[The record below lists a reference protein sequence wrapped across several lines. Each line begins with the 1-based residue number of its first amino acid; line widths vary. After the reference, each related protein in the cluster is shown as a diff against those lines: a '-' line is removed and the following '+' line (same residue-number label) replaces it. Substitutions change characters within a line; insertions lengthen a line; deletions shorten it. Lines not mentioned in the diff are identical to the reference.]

1 MLSPAGEALDTPLA
15 GFPRAVPRFATLIIV
30 MMLAACAVCSLL
42 VWLVLAGGHGMF
54 WRTDTRLDPHNPRTD
69 GAVEPKGGWPA
80 VTVII
85 PARNE
90 ADIIP
95 HTLPSLLSQ
104 NYPGP
109 LQVVFIDDASDDG
122 TGDIARTL
130 GRSAGGRV
138 PLTVLTGGGRPT
150 GWVGKVWAMEQG
162 VRASSPES
170 EWLLFTDADIAH
182 GPESVARLIR
192 HATAH
197 GLDLTSLMAFLRA
210 RSRWERL
217 LIPAFVYFF
226 AQLYPFRRVSRP
238 TTRTAGAAGHAVL
251 LRRAALE
258 HAGGLATIA
267 RAVIDD
273 CSLARTIKRSGG
285 RIWVGLA
292 DPATDGVRGIRP
304 CPRLADMWSMIARS
318 AYTQLRHSPV
328 LLTGSVVGLALTYV
342 APPLSAVVGLTALA
356 AGVGGTAAAVAGA
369 AGFVAW
375 AVMTVTY
382 IPMIRYYQQPARNA
396 VALPAVAVLYVLMT
410 LDSARA
416 HWRGRGAAWKGRTYT
431 AANSSRVPGT

>member
-1 MLSPAGEALDTPLA
+1 
-15 GFPRAVPRFATLIIV
+15 
-30 MMLAACAVCSLL
+30 MMLAACAVCSLI

-54 WRTDTRLDPHNPRTD
+54 WRTDTRLDPYSPQAD
-69 GAVEPKGGWPA
+69 GAAEPNGGWPA

-95 HTLPSLLSQ
+95 YTLPSLLSQ

-109 LQVVFIDDASDDG
+109 LQVVLVDDASEDG
-122 TGDIARTL
+122 TGEIARTL
-130 GRSAGGRV
+130 GRSAGAHV
-138 PLTVLTGGGRPT
+138 PLKVLTGGGRPP

-182 GPESVARLIR
+182 GPESVARLVH
-192 HATAH
+192 HATTR

-226 AQLYPFRRVSRP
+226 AQLYPFRRTNRP
-238 TTRTAGAAGHAVL
+238 ATRTAGAAGHAIL
-251 LRRAALE
+251 LRRGALE
-258 HAGGLATIA
+258 HAGGLASIA

-292 DPATDGVRGIRP
+292 DPATDGVRGVRP
-304 CPRLADMWSMIARS
+304 CPQLADLWSMVARS

-328 LLTGSVVGLALTYV
+328 LLIGSVAGLALTYV
-342 APPLSAVVGLTALA
+342 APPLAAVVGL
-356 AGVGGTAAAVAGA
+356 AGLVAGAGGTAAVVSAA
-369 AGFVAW
+369 AGLGAW
-375 AVMTVTY
+375 AVMTATY
-382 IPMIRYYQQPARNA
+382 IPMIRYYLQSARNA
-396 VALPAVAVLYVLMT
+396 VLLPVVAVLYVLMT

-416 HWRGRGAAWKGRTYT
+416 HWRGRGAAWKGRTYP
-431 AANSSRVPGT
+431 AVNGNRVPGT